1 VIATDTTHGPGCE
14 ASTLSL
20 AQRTAYLQPWVDQ
33 AQTWLDEGKPEKA
46 EATLRAGMAVVRWD
60 LMVGAA

>member
-1 VIATDTTHGPGCE
+1 MTTTTE
-14 ASTLSL
+14 ASTALTL

-60 LMVGAA
+60 LTWGAR